1 MARDEAESAEGLRPG
16 RGIMGKREAYVEQ
29 LKSVPDWEA
38 FLKKHSGLPGPRGN
52 LELAQA
58 AADCGTARQFREW
71 LKYDARRAP
80 TNTPG
85 EFVAFCGVL
94 GHGRLLAEGGDQAV
108 TILRRG
114 SLRPTL
120 ARAGGCGDG
129 AAAAGRGRHGKDVA
143 RRRALGARHA
153 ARTAGGRRR
162 RVRAGAA
169 AASRNMPAGCC
180 ACSIA
185 SRVSLARAQDRRTE
199 EFRVLR
205 QGLGYC
211 WSVAIAALPEA
222 GKPLL
227 EKWSES
233 RDPDVLWVVRE
244 NLGKARLARMDKR
257 WVNALRSRML
267 PPVPVDA
274 ASIARPASTGKA

>member
-1 MARDEAESAEGLRPG
+1 
-16 RGIMGKREAYVEQ
+16 MGKREAYAEQ
-29 LKSVPDWEA
+29 LKSVPDWES

-52 LELAQA
+52 LELAHA

-108 TILRRG
+108 TILRRAASDPRWRVREAAATG
-114 SLRPTL
+114 LQRQGAADMGKMLRVVEPW
-120 ARAGGCGDG
+120 ARGTPLEQRA
-129 AAAAGRGRHGKDVA
+129 AAAAGCEPRLLHEPKHA
-143 RRRALGARHA
+143 RRVLRMLDRI
-153 ARTAGGRRR
+153 TL
-162 RVRAGAA
+162 
-169 AASRNMPAGCC
+169 
-180 ACSIA
+180 
-185 SRVSLARAQDRRTE
+185 SLARAQDRRTA

-205 QGLGYC
+205 RGLGYC
-211 WSVAIAALPEA
+211 WSVAVAALPEV
-222 GKPLL
+222 GKPML

-233 RDPDVLWVVRE
+233 RDPDVLWVVRA
-244 NLGKARLARMDKR
+244 NLGTARLARMDKR

-267 PPVPVDA
+267 RPDPADA
-274 ASIARPASTGKA
+274 ASIARRSATGKA

>member
-1 MARDEAESAEGLRPG
+1 
-16 RGIMGKREAYVEQ
+16 MGKREAYVEQ

-108 TILRRG
+108 TILRRAASDPRWRVREAAAMG
-114 SLRPTL
+114 LQRLGAADMAKMLRVVEPW
-120 ARAGGCGDG
+120 ARGTPLEQRT
-129 AAAAGRGRHGKDVA
+129 AAAAGCEPVLLREPKHA
-143 RRRALGARHA
+143 RRVLRMLDRI
-153 ARTAGGRRR
+153 T
-162 RVRAGAA
+162 
-169 AASRNMPAGCC
+169 
-180 ACSIA
+180 
-185 SRVSLARAQDRRTE
+185 VSLARAQDRRTE

-227 EKWSES
+227 EKWAES

-244 NLGKARLARMDKR
+244 NLGKARLARIEKR

-267 PPVPVDA
+267 PRDPVGA
-274 ASIARPASTGKA
+274 ASVARPTSTGKT